1 MSRFPLYSF
10 LALLLFAMSAEAAKF
25 GGGRSF
31 GYKKPIQYRALNAK
45 PKAAPTSPKTTKP
58 AASQRPRSGMT
69 GLLGGLL
76 AGGLLAALFMGGA
89 FDGITPGDILVLL
102 LIGGAIW
109 WFVRRRRPRPAVAG
123 GADYADDAAPA
134 SAAQQRSSLSD
145 GIRIGANVGGS
156 GVKENSVGGETLP
169 PPPPWFEVSGF
180 EQGAVDNFLAVQKA
194 WDAGDTET
202 LKAYCD
208 PACFEAIAEQIR
220 AGENQTEVEQVTA
233 QVIDW
238 DYDNDRFVVS
248 VRFSG
253 LVRENGGPAHGFT
266 EVWHVA
272 KPADGSGD
280 WKIIGVQQL

>member
-1 MSRFPLYSF
+1 
-10 LALLLFAMSAEAAKF
+10 
-25 GGGRSF
+25 
-31 GYKKPIQYRALNAK
+31 
-45 PKAAPTSPKTTKP
+45 
-58 AASQRPRSGMT
+58 MT

-109 WFVRRRRPRPAVAG
+109 FFLRRRRPQPAVAG
-123 GADYADDAAPA
+123 GGYGDEATPA
-134 SAAQQRSSLSD
+134 LREEHGAQQRGGLSD
-145 GIRIGANVGGS
+145 GIRIGGNVGGS
-156 GVKENSVGGETLP
+156 GVKENSIGGETLP
-169 PPPPWFEVSGF
+169 PPPPWFDVSSF
-180 EQGAVDNFLAVQKA
+180 EQGAVENFLAVQKA
-194 WDAGDTET
+194 WDAGDVET

-208 PACFEAIAEQIR
+208 PGCFEAIADQIR
-220 AGENQTEVEQVTA
+220 AGENRTDVEQVTA

-253 LVRENGGPAHGFT
+253 LVSENGGPAHGFT

>member
-1 MSRFPLYSF
+1 MKRFSLYA
-10 LALLLFAMSAEAAKF
+10 LLTLLLFAMSAEAAKF

-31 GYKKPIQYRALNAK
+31 GYKKPIQYRALNYK
-45 PKAAPTSPKTTKP
+45 PKAAPAAPKTTRP
-58 AASQRPRSGMT
+58 TAGQRPRSGMM

-102 LIGGAIW
+102 LMGGAIW
-109 WFVRRRRPRPAVAG
+109 WFLRRRRPQPALAPAG
-123 GADYADDAAPA
+123 GADADEGI
-134 SAAQQRSSLSD
+134 QRRSGLSD
-145 GIRIGANVGGS
+145 EIRIGANVGGS

-169 PPPPWFEVSGF
+169 PPPPWFEVSRF
-180 EQGAVDNFLAVQKA
+180 EQSAVENFLAVQKA
-194 WDAGDTET
+194 WDAGDAET
-202 LKAYCD
+202 LKSFCD
-208 PACFEAIAEQIR
+208 PDCFAAIADQIR
-220 AGENQTEVEQVTA
+220 PGAHHTEVEQVTS

-253 LVRENGGPAHGFT
+253 LVSENGGPAHGFT

-272 KPADGSGD
+272 RPADGTGE